1 MFGLRNRSP
10 RQRDSESST
19 TTTAVSRRRV
29 LQGGAVTTVLTTAG
43 CLGDTLTADDDAA
56 GDDGSTDDGSSSDDD
71 STNAEGDDADSD
83 EPAALEDELRPLI
96 DDYLDAAAAEDT
108 ETIATL
114 SHGSSPLHPGDWEEA
129 GWEFQGDAYAD
140 VDGYEIERVAEDAA
154 VEDVSDLEFVE
165 FWFED
170 DGLAE
175 AIGSEEI
182 AIVEVASD
190 DLEAEDLDVWVF
202 VTEDEEWK
210 VFFVGTEDET
220 PADPTEAF
228 EEPIEDEENDVVAK
242 IDWEF
247 DQDNLGEETEWA
259 RVHLTDSPGV
269 DADTVRIESTIAGTE
284 MEFYNDETGA
294 ASSTWAG
301 ATGTV
306 ELNPDGD
313 QIVVTA
319 IDGDDERV
327 VHRQHY
333 EP

>member
-10 RQRDSESST
+10 RQCESESST

-29 LQGGAVTTVLTTAG
+29 LQGVAGMTVLTTAG
-43 CLGDTLTADDDAA
+43 CLGETLTADD
-56 GDDGSTDDGSSSDDD
+56 SSSGDGE
-71 STNAEGDDADSD
+71 STSADGGTDGDEST
-83 EPAALEDELRPLI
+83 ALEDELRPLI

-114 SHGSSPLHPGDWEEA
+114 THGSSPLHPAGWEDT
-129 GWEFQGDAYAD
+129 GWEFQGDAYD
-140 VDGYEIERVAEDAA
+140 DIDGYEIERVIETAA
-154 VEDVSDLEFVE
+154 VEDVSDLATAD

-170 DGLAE
+170 DELAT
-175 AIGSEEI
+175 AVGSNDI
-182 AIVEVASD
+182 AIVEVASN
-190 DLEAEDLDVWVF
+190 DLAAEELDVWVF
-202 VTEDEEWK
+202 VTEDEAWK
-210 VFFVGTEDET
+210 VFLIGTEDET
-220 PADPTEAF
+220 PEDPTEAF
-228 EEPIEDEENDVVAK
+228 EEPIEDAENDVVAG

-284 MEFYNDETGA
+284 IEFYNDENGDL
-294 ASSTWAG
+294 SSTWAG
-301 ATGTV
+301 ASGTV

-319 IDGDDERV
+319 IDGDDERI

>member
-1 MFGLRNRSP
+1 M
-10 RQRDSESST
+10 
-19 TTTAVSRRRV
+19 SRRRV

-43 CLGDTLTADDDAA
+43 CLGETLTA
-56 GDDGSTDDGSSSDDD
+56 GDSSSGDGE
-71 STNAEGDDADSD
+71 STSADGGGTDSD
-83 EPAALEDELRPLI
+83 ESTALEDELRPLI

-114 SHGSSPLHPGDWEEA
+114 THGSSPLHPADWEEA
-129 GWEFQGDAYAD
+129 GWEFQGDAYENI
-140 VDGYEIERVAEDAA
+140 DGYEIERVIENAA
-154 VEDVSDLEFVE
+154 VEDASDLTTVDL
-165 FWFED
+165 WFED
-170 DGLAE
+170 DEFAK
-175 AIGSEEI
+175 AVGSNDI

-190 DLEAEDLDVWVF
+190 ELTAEELDVWVF
-202 VTEDEEWK
+202 VTEGEAWK
-210 VFFVGTEDET
+210 VFLIGTEDET
-220 PADPTEAF
+220 PEDPTEVF
-228 EEPIEDEENDVVAK
+228 KEPIEDEENDVVAG

-284 MEFYNDETGA
+284 IEFYNDENGDL
-294 ASSTWAG
+294 SSTWAG
-301 ATGTV
+301 ASGTV

-327 VHRQHY
+327 VPRQHY

>member
-1 MFGLRNRSP
+1 M
-10 RQRDSESST
+10 
-19 TTTAVSRRRV
+19 SRRRV

-43 CLGDTLTADDDAA
+43 CLGETLTA
-56 GDDGSTDDGSSSDDD
+56 GDSSS
-71 STNAEGDDADSD
+71 GDGEPTSADGDITDGD
-83 EPAALEDELRPLI
+83 ESAALEDELRPLI

-114 SHGSSPLHPGDWEEA
+114 THGSSPLHPADWEEA
-129 GWEFQGDAYAD
+129 GWEFQGDAYENI
-140 VDGYEIERVAEDAA
+140 DGYEIERVIENAA
-154 VEDVSDLEFVE
+154 VEDASDLTTVDL
-165 FWFED
+165 WFED
-170 DGLAE
+170 DEFAK
-175 AIGSEEI
+175 AVGSNDI

-190 DLEAEDLDVWVF
+190 ELTAEELDVWVF
-202 VTEDEEWK
+202 VTEGEAWK
-210 VFFVGTEDET
+210 VFLIGTEDET
-220 PADPTEAF
+220 PEDPTEVF
-228 EEPIEDEENDVVAK
+228 KEPIEDAENDVVAK

-247 DQDNLGEETEWA
+247 DQANLGEETEWA

-284 MEFYNDETGA
+284 IEFYNDENGEL
-294 ASSTWAG
+294 SSTWAG
-301 ATGTV
+301 ASGTV

>member
-10 RQRDSESST
+10 RQCESESST

-43 CLGDTLTADDDAA
+43 CLGETLTA
-56 GDDGSTDDGSSSDDD
+56 GDSSSGDGESTSTDGGGTDG
-71 STNAEGDDADSD
+71 D
-83 EPAALEDELRPLI
+83 ESAALEDELRPLI

-108 ETIATL
+108 ETIATRT
-114 SHGSSPLHPGDWEEA
+114 HGSSPLHPEGWEEA
-129 GWEFQGDAYAD
+129 GWEFQGDAYED
-140 VDGYEIERVAEDAA
+140 VDGYEIERVIEDAA
-154 VEDVSDLEFVE
+154 VEDVLDLATAD

-170 DGLAE
+170 DELST
-175 AIGSEEI
+175 AIGSNDI

-190 DLEAEDLDVWVF
+190 DLAAEELDVWVF
-202 VTEDEEWK
+202 VTEGNAWK
-210 VFFVGTEDET
+210 VFLIGTEDET
-220 PADPTEAF
+220 PEDPTEAF
-228 EEPIEDEENDVVAK
+228 KDPIEDEENDVVAG

-284 MEFYNDETGA
+284 IEFYNDEHGDL
-294 ASSTWAG
+294 SSTWAG
-301 ATGTV
+301 ASGSV

-319 IDGDDERV
+319 IDGDDERI

>member
-1 MFGLRNRSP
+1 M
-10 RQRDSESST
+10 
-19 TTTAVSRRRV
+19 SRRRV

-43 CLGDTLTADDDAA
+43 CLGETLTA
-56 GDDGSTDDGSSSDDD
+56 GDSSSGDGE
-71 STNAEGDDADSD
+71 STSADGGGTDSD
-83 EPAALEDELRPLI
+83 ESTALEDELRPLI

-114 SHGSSPLHPGDWEEA
+114 THGSSPLHPADWEEA
-129 GWEFQGDAYAD
+129 GWEFQGDAYENI
-140 VDGYEIERVAEDAA
+140 DGYEIERVIENAA
-154 VEDVSDLEFVE
+154 VEDASDLTTVDL
-165 FWFED
+165 WFED
-170 DGLAE
+170 DEFAK
-175 AIGSEEI
+175 AVGSNDI

-190 DLEAEDLDVWVF
+190 ELTAEELDVWVF
-202 VTEDEEWK
+202 VTEGEAWK
-210 VFFVGTEDET
+210 VFLIGTEDET
-220 PADPTEAF
+220 PEDPTEVF
-228 EEPIEDEENDVVAK
+228 KEPIEDEENDVVAG

-284 MEFYNDETGA
+284 IEFYNDENGDL
-294 ASSTWAG
+294 SSTWAG
-301 ATGTV
+301 ASGTV